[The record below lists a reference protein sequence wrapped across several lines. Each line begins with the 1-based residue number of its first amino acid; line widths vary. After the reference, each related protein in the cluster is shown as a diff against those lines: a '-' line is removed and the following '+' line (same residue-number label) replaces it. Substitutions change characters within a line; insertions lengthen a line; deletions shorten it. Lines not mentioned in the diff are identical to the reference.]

1 MKKLILVKTLMIF
14 ALCLGFSAGTFA
26 QEFSKGD
33 KVVNLG
39 VGLGTYLG
47 YTGYSNK
54 VTPISGSFEYGLFDN
69 LFDEHSAIGVGGY
82 LAYTSWGSKSSNN
95 WTVSDFILG
104 ARGTFHYQFVE
115 KLDTY
120 AGLMFGYDVVSYS
133 NASAE
138 LAGSGVASSFFAGAR
153 YHFTRNLAVF
163 GELGY
168 GIAALELGISIKF

>member
-1 MKKLILVKTLMIF
+1 MKKISSVKILFVLLF
-14 ALCLGFSAGTFA
+14 CLAFNLGTFA

-33 KVVNLG
+33 KVINLG

-54 VTPISGSFEYGLFDN
+54 VMPISGSFEYGIVDH
-69 LFDEHSAIGVGGY
+69 LFDEHSAIGIGGY
-82 LAYTSWGSKSSNN
+82 IAYTSWENKIASK

-104 ARGTFHYQFVE
+104 ARGSFHYQFVD

-120 AGLMFGYDVVSYS
+120 AGVMLGYDVVSYS
-133 NASAE
+133 NSNND
-138 LAGSGVASSFFAGAR
+138 LAGSGVASSLFAGAR
-153 YHFTRNLAVF
+153 YHFTDNLAVF

-168 GIAALELGISIKF
+168 GIAVLEFGIAFKF